1 MSTLEGLRDKFMRV
15 RNSRSRSRSIVLY
28 LCFVAISTVLWCFVT
43 FNNTI
48 TMEMEIP
55 VTVTSTPTDVH
66 FITPV
71 PDTLTITVSARGTT
85 FLKYFFMPTPT
96 LKLPFS
102 EFSDGNGIFR
112 IDAAQ
117 LKKAIG
123 KILTQSTTVHNV
135 LPGELSARYTDLP
148 GKLVPVILDMDVEA
162 APFYALTGVVD
173 RSQDSVLVYSDSKT
187 LREIS
192 EVYTY
197 HFREVGL
204 TDTLTRKVTL
214 APIKGAVIEPRSIEV
229 TIPVERML
237 TKTQKVQISV
247 RNAPDDVHVVV
258 FPSTVNATFR
268 VPLSYFNNRSNNTVI
283 TAVVDYNSI
292 NLSTPGNKVEL
303 FVGECP
309 GAFEDVKLALDS
321 VEYIIEKH

>member
-1 MSTLEGLRDKFMRV
+1 MRN
-15 RNSRSRSRSIVLY
+15 RNQRSRSKAIVLY
-28 LCFVAISTVLWCFVT
+28 LCFVVISTILWCFVT

-48 TMEMEIP
+48 TIEMEIP
-55 VTVTSTPTDVH
+55 VKVTSCPSDVH

-71 PDTLTITVSARGTT
+71 PDTLTVTVSGRGTA
-85 FLKYFFMPTPT
+85 FIKYFLMSSPS

-102 EFSDGNGIFR
+102 EYCDGNGMFR
-112 IDAAQ
+112 VEPPQ

-123 KILTQSTTVHNV
+123 KILANSITINNV
-135 LPGELSARYTDLP
+135 LPGDLTARYTDLP
-148 GKLVPVILDMDVEA
+148 GKLVPIILDMDVEA
-162 APFYALTGVVD
+162 APFYALTGVVA

-187 LREIS
+187 LREIT

-204 TDTLTRKVTL
+204 TDTMTRRVTL
-214 APIKGAVIEPRSIEV
+214 APIKGALIEPRSIEV
-229 TIPVERML
+229 TIPVEKMINKSL
-237 TKTQKVQISV
+237 KVPISV

-258 FPSTVNATFR
+258 FPSTVTATFR
-268 VPLSYFNNRSNNTVI
+268 VPVSYFNNWNGEKNVI
-283 TAVVDYNSI
+283 TAVIDYNSI
-292 NLSTPGNKVEL
+292 NLNTPGNKVEL
-303 FVGECP
+303 LVGEAP